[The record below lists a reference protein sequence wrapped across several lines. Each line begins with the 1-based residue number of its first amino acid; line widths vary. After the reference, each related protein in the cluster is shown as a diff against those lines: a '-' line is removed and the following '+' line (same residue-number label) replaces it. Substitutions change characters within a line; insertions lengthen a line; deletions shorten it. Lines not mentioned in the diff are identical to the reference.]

1 MSLDHIHG
9 ELLSPGFQSGPLRI
23 LDVSSRM
30 LGPLVLVSD
39 THREESRFYQHIL
52 ELGREIE
59 EEIRKLESEGLHSE
73 AEILG
78 VHALMLQDQDVL
90 HQVVD
95 LIHNSRQR
103 AEHAVEQVLN
113 HLAAMLSEMPDPV
126 ISERAA
132 DVRDLAIRL
141 RSRLLQ
147 QQEESLVEN
156 NAAGAVMAVHEL
168 LPSLVLEARGAG
180 AVGFIVETGTD
191 VSHGAIL
198 AKSFGM
204 PAVRIDTLSRLTSYE
219 GLRLAICG
227 SGEVLVAPTDSEVDD
242 RRIIVEGQRR
252 SLAIDRPDI
261 GLWVSVLE
269 PEQIANFPW
278 AEVKGVGLYRS
289 EALFLRH
296 RDSLPDE
303 KTQVRI
309 YRQLFENAG
318 EREVVFRTLDLGA
331 DKKLAHMHFGPE
343 ENPCLGLRAHR
354 LFHFHPEILKT
365 QIRAVLRA
373 AVGDHRLSLL
383 YPMLES
389 IDAWRFVKRIVES
402 AVQSLIDDGVPFQ
415 DDFLQGVLIETP
427 SAVWSVDR
435 LLDEADFLSVGT
447 NDLVQYLFAVE
458 RGSVNVAHLYQADHP
473 IVLQVIQHLVT
484 HAVNAGKRL
493 SICGE
498 MAGDPNMIPVLL
510 GLGISNLSVS
520 IGALDTV
527 RCCLEGLDLE
537 SCRTLAS
544 KCLEAD
550 GVDALRVIMG
560 TADSTCRRG
569 GVVSGGAAV
578 DPVCGMVVRV
588 NEAACTLRAGGTQ
601 YYFCSRACLER
612 FASGSGSAH

>member
-1 MSLDHIHG
+1 MSLDRILG
-9 ELLSPGFQSGPLRI
+9 EPLSPGFQCGPLRI
-23 LDVSSRM
+23 LDVPRRM
-30 LGPLVLVSD
+30 LDSLVLVTD
-39 THREESRFYQHIL
+39 TIREESRFHRQIL
-52 ELGREIE
+52 ELGREIQ
-59 EEIRKLESEGLHSE
+59 EEIRKLEAEGMHSE

-90 HQVVD
+90 RQVVD

-141 RSRLLQ
+141 RSRLLK

-156 NAAGAVMAVHEL
+156 DGGGAVMAMHEL
-168 LPSLVLEARGAG
+168 LPSFVLEARQAG
-180 AVGFIVETGTD
+180 VVGFVVETGTD

-204 PAVRIDTLSRLTSYE
+204 PVVRIDSLSRLTSYE

-227 SGEVLVAPTDSEVDD
+227 SGEVLIAPTDTEVDD
-242 RRIIVEGQRR
+242 HRIAVAGHRR
-252 SLAIDRPDI
+252 STTSDRPDI

-278 AEVKGVGLYRS
+278 ADVKGVGLYRS

-296 RDSLPDE
+296 RDNLPDE
-303 KTQVRI
+303 ETQVRV

-331 DKKLAHMHFGPE
+331 DKKVAHMHFGPE

-373 AVGDHRLSLL
+373 ADGDHRLSLL

-389 IDAWRFVKRIVES
+389 IDSWRFMKRIVQS
-402 AVQSLIDDGVPFQ
+402 AVQSLIDDGKPFQ

-435 LLDEADFLSVGT
+435 FLDEADFLSVGT

-498 MAGDPNMIPVLL
+498 MAGDLDMIPVLV
-510 GLGISNLSVS
+510 GLGITHLSVPM
-520 IGALDTV
+520 GMLDTV
-527 RCCLEGLDLE
+527 RCCLDEVDLE
-537 SCRTLAS
+537 ACRKLARQ
-544 KCLEAD
+544 CLDAD
-550 GVDALRVIMG
+550 GVDALRAIMG
-560 TADSTCRRG
+560 TSDSTRRRG
-569 GVVSGGAAV
+569 GVVSSYAAV

-588 NEAACTLRAGGTQ
+588 SDAACTLRVGGTRH
-601 YYFCSRACLER
+601 YFCSQACLER
-612 FASGSGSAH
+612 FAADRDSAR